1 MKDTERQTRSH
12 LMELFAERGLHPRT
26 DLGQNF
32 LIDLNIIEQIVREA
46 RLEPNDV
53 VLEVG
58 CGTGGMTTF
67 LAREAGE
74 VVSVEVDRRMF
85 ELASEQVAPY
95 SNVTII
101 NRDVLKNKNRLA
113 PEVVEMVTQKLAADP
128 ARRLKL
134 IANLPYAV
142 ATPVISNLVALDFPW
157 ERMVVTVQLELA
169 QRMCAKAGSNH
180 YGALSVWL
188 QSQCRLR
195 ILNRLSP
202 QVFWPRPKVN
212 SAVVRI
218 VPDPER
224 RKQIDDRAFLQDFLR
239 RLFTQRRKLMRGVLA
254 GMYRDELSKQD
265 VDALLESLGFAAQ
278 TRAEELEPARLVEL
292 ANGVGRV
299 IEARALTANKSKQ
312 VQ

>member
-1 MKDTERQTRSH
+1 MKDAERQTRSH
-12 LMELFAERGLHPRT
+12 LMEKFAERGLHPRT

-32 LIDLNIIEQIVREA
+32 LIDLNIIDLIVREA
-46 RLEPNDV
+46 RLSPNDV

-74 VVSVEVDRRMF
+74 VICVEVDRRMA
-85 ELASEQVAPY
+85 ELAAEMLAAF
-95 SNVTII
+95 SNVTIL

-113 PEVVEMVTQKLAADP
+113 QEVVDTVAEKLAVDP

-134 IANLPYAV
+134 IANLPYNV

-169 QRMCAKAGSNH
+169 QRMCAKPGSSH
-180 YGALSVWL
+180 YGALTVWL

-195 ILNRLSP
+195 ILNRLPP

-218 VPDPER
+218 VPDTER
-224 RKQIDDRAFLQDFLR
+224 RTTIDDRAFLHEFLR
-239 RLFTQRRKLMRGVLA
+239 TLFTQRRKLMRGVLA
-254 GMYRDELSKQD
+254 GMYRTELDKPEI
-265 VDALLESLGFAAQ
+265 DAIFAALELD
-278 TRAEELEPARLVEL
+278 TNARAEELEPAKLVAL
-292 ANGVGRV
+292 SNRIRQAVGT
-299 IEARALTANKSKQ
+299 ENLESAREQ
-312 VQ
+312 